1 MAKTLYESDEMV
13 QTWMVHNLQIIGEA
27 SRNMSDEFRR
37 AHPKLPWPLIVGM
50 RNILVHEY
58 QNVDLDLV
66 WSTIER
72 DLPQIQMELKKML
85 PKASDE
91 GSRAG
96 GEP

>member
-1 MAKTLYESDEMV
+1 
-13 QTWMVHNLQIIGEA
+13 
-27 SRNMSDEFRR
+27 
-37 AHPKLPWPLIVGM
+37 M